1 MAVVSLK
8 QKLTENWRNGAI
20 GAAIAVFAGW
30 LGLIYYPNTGYF
42 LSHKSYDL
50 PLRLHSG
57 LEETNVVVISMDQDS
72 HDNLF
77 QQEGQE
83 WHRALHAQLIRKLV
97 DEKAAAVAFD
107 ILFKASWVNEPMA
120 RQYAEDPRLMNL
132 LTNRLGLPAKHV
144 IGRGVDDLFAEV
156 LRTAS
161 NVVLGAS
168 CVRGTDERG
177 NKTMSLTRPDASLG
191 TNILWG
197 VVEFPRDS
205 DNAVRQH
212 NRDPDFVGFAWK
224 VAELT
229 GDVPPNAR
237 EERLRRRWI
246 KYYGLRKTVT
256 SVSYYKVFE
265 PEFLAPNY
273 FSNKVVF
280 VGKERTLTAEG
291 TDVRDEHPTPF
302 KEMPGVEIQATAFL
316 NLKNRDFLTEL
327 PPLAEFLLFAL
338 LGAFL
343 GYGLTLVRPWIAAA
357 LAIAAFVA
365 IAGANLYLVWQKH
378 YWFPWLTVGVAQI
391 LPALGWAF
399 FSNTKRVYHEKEVLE
414 ETLSKVKSGVL
425 TPPSSEGATQMAIAL
440 PGGRMVKVGPGGGG
454 TDGATLV
461 VTAAGP
467 QIPDHQLV
475 RCIGKGAYG
484 EVWLAR
490 DIIGSYHA
498 VKIVY
503 RKSFSNDGPFEREF
517 KGIQKFTP
525 ISRLHRG
532 FVHVL
537 HVGRNEPEGYFYYI
551 MEVGDDEVSGQN
563 IDPATYSAKNLA
575 REIQNRGKLP
585 VEECLQ
591 LSLDLTSALD
601 FLHQQQLIHRDIKP
615 SNIIF
620 VNDVPKIADIG
631 LVTSVAENGKDVTY
645 IGTDGYIPPEGPG
658 SPAADV
664 YSLGKVLYE
673 TAMGRSVGSFPELPS
688 TLFER
693 RDHRELLQFNEIILK
708 ACEVNAAIRYK
719 TAGQMRADLLQLQNR
734 MSAQRKV

>member
-1 MAVVSLK
+1 
-8 QKLTENWRNGAI
+8 
-20 GAAIAVFAGW
+20 
-30 LGLIYYPNTGYF
+30 
-42 LSHKSYDL
+42 
-50 PLRLHSG
+50 
-57 LEETNVVVISMDQDS
+57 
-72 HDNLF
+72 
-77 QQEGQE
+77 
-83 WHRALHAQLIRKLV
+83 
-97 DEKAAAVAFD
+97 
-107 ILFKASWVNEPMA
+107 
-120 RQYAEDPRLMNL
+120 
-132 LTNRLGLPAKHV
+132 
-144 IGRGVDDLFAEV
+144 
-156 LRTAS
+156 
-161 NVVLGAS
+161 
-168 CVRGTDERG
+168 
-177 NKTMSLTRPDASLG
+177 
-191 TNILWG
+191 
-197 VVEFPRDS
+197 
-205 DNAVRQH
+205 
-212 NRDPDFVGFAWK
+212 
-224 VAELT
+224 
-229 GDVPPNAR
+229 
-237 EERLRRRWI
+237 
-246 KYYGLRKTVT
+246 
-256 SVSYYKVFE
+256 
-265 PEFLAPNY
+265 
-273 FSNKVVF
+273 
-280 VGKERTLTAEG
+280 
-291 TDVRDEHPTPF
+291 
-302 KEMPGVEIQATAFL
+302 
-316 NLKNRDFLTEL
+316 
-327 PPLAEFLLFAL
+327 
-338 LGAFL
+338 
-343 GYGLTLVRPWIAAA
+343 
-357 LAIAAFVA
+357 
-365 IAGANLYLVWQKH
+365 
-378 YWFPWLTVGVAQI
+378 
-391 LPALGWAF
+391 
-399 FSNTKRVYHEKEVLE
+399 
-414 ETLSKVKSGVL
+414 
-425 TPPSSEGATQMAIAL
+425 MAIAL

-475 RCIGKGAYG
+475 RCIGQGAYG

-503 RKSFSNDGPFEREF
+503 RKSFSNDGPIEREF